1 MSTTLTIRNL
11 DANVKQK
18 LRLQAALHGRAMEAE
33 AREILTKAVMDPGRS
48 TSSPVAPERAAQSAC
63 ASVRGTWKGRLSTDE
78 ILALTRGE

>member
-1 MSTTLTIRNL
+1 MSSTLTIRNL

-33 AREILTKAVMDPGRS
+33 AREILTKAVTEPGRIAS
-48 TSSPVAPERAAQSAC
+48 ASVAPELSAQSAC
-63 ASVRGTWKGRLSTDE
+63 TSVRGAWKGRLSTDE